1 MKDEV
6 TFSLSYEQLT
16 TITEQYIRTCVQNA
30 TGASGRETE
39 AEMDWARA
47 TLDYWYLL
55 TQAGNAP
62 DAVVEADRLR
72 MTEIIWRAVSGEER
86 ACRQ

>member
-1 MKDEV
+1 MDQELN
-6 TFSLSYEQLT
+6 FSLSYEQLT
-16 TITEQYIRTCVQNA
+16 TITERYIKTCVENA
-30 TGASGRETE
+30 TGASGREAE

-62 DAVVEADRLR
+62 EAAVEADRLR
-72 MTEIIWRAVSGEER
+72 MTEIIWRAASAEER
-86 ACRQ
+86 ACR

>member
-1 MKDEV
+1 MDQEMN
-6 TFSLSYEQLT
+6 FSLSYEQLT
-16 TITEQYIRTCVQNA
+16 TITEQYIKTCIQNA
-30 TGASGRETE
+30 TGASGREAE
-39 AEMDWARA
+39 IEMDWARA

-55 TQAGNAP
+55 TQAGKAP

-72 MTEIIWRAVSGEER
+72 MTEMIWRTSSGEER